1 MTDLHS
7 VSITKSFALNE
18 LVMREAAN
26 LEVVVVAIERCQA
39 HHQSAAQYF
48 YFQVGIVIKTIV
60 ISFNSCVL

>member
-26 LEVVVVAIERCQA
+26 LEVVVVAIGKMPSTPPKCRTVFLLSGRNRDQDY
-39 HHQSAAQYF
+39 SY
-48 YFQVGIVIKTIV
+48 
-60 ISFNSCVL
+60 